1 MNRGNERKVFHEIAN
16 LLQMPLFIP
25 LEKRHKGIVWMEKVY
40 LSKLQ
45 NKVVSDRGITTKSV
59 IRVLPFVANITTFT
73 IFRSTLSMDC
83 YHLFRAFSKH
93 HGAIAIF
100 LHFC

>member
-1 MNRGNERKVFHEIAN
+1 VFHEIAD

-25 LEKRHKGIVWMEKVY
+25 LEKRDKGIVWMEKVY

-45 NKVVSDRGITTKSV
+45 NKVVSDCGITTKSV
-59 IRVLPFVANITTFT
+59 IRAHPSVASVIAFA
-73 IFRSTLSMDC
+73 IFRSILSMDL
-83 YHLFRAFSKH
+83 YHLFRTFSKH
-93 HGAIAIF
+93 HGAITIF